1 MHSWDKD
8 GSIFFAANIFNIG
21 LATGQATVV
30 SDPRQPPRRPH
41 HERHPFR
48 KKKWTQNWSHEMLRR
63 NQPFFLPRFKAM
75 SVTATANCAMGNGS
89 HSSVQLDNR
98 GRLWVCKSL
107 PPVARCCCEM
117 PSHRNEPPQ
126 QTLHHS
132 VLPGSKQAKQRC
144 IGDIGFPQL
153 LLQPRQHQLLL
164 HVLLQTYRLLYTF

>member
-126 QTLHHS
+126 QTLHHRTS
-132 VLPGSKQAKQRC
+132 RNSMLP
-144 IGDIGFPQL
+144 
-153 LLQPRQHQLLL
+153 PRPLNFN
-164 HVLLQTYRLLYTF
+164 VAM